1 MTKQFLTNNSKKD
14 YQMSEWMLPKERYRK
29 TLKGEKPDKLPL
41 FVGNYN
47 NFLFNFY
54 NIGVD
59 EFLGSPEA
67 AAEVTVKFT
76 KEFNFDCNMV
86 VGVGYIFYGCG
97 PELGVKWGF
106 PEKQVPGPI
115 GGFIKTKED
124 IDHFQIPSAPSG
136 YFKKFLDI
144 IRKVNQEIGEKIH
157 LQAPILGPFSIACF
171 VRGLKDTLLDMYDR
185 PALFNSYMPLCVEL
199 SKYFGIHIFATGI
212 ESPSLTEIFLVPE
225 MVNPEHY
232 HKNIRPYI
240 QQVIDF
246 FGNRLLN
253 PFGAFMGKPGDKKSQ
268 EEGRYVWDAFWG
280 TKESLEALEKGIK
293 YKAPGYPIFLTLSG
307 RALYFW
313 SEVELLDF
321 VRQGTDLVVKNY
333 HAYPAISLISIQPD
347 SREDAQK
354 MAHKLR
360 RIDEFRNGYLL

>member
-1 MTKQFLTNNSKKD
+1 MTKQLLTNNSKKD
-14 YQMSEWMLPKERYRK
+14 HRMGEWMMPKERYRK

-124 IDHFQIPSAPSG
+124 IDHFQIPFAPSG
-136 YFKKFLDI
+136 YFKKFLEI
-144 IRKVNQEIGEKIH
+144 IRRVNQEIGEKIH

-171 VRGLKDTLLDMYDR
+171 IRGVEETLLDMYEN
-185 PALFNSYMPLCVEL
+185 PVLFHSYMVLCVEL
-199 SKYFGIHIFATGI
+199 SKYFGKHVFVTGM
-212 ESPSLTEIFLVPE
+212 ETPTFTEIFLVPE
-225 MVNPEHY
+225 MVSPEEY
-232 HKNIRPYI
+232 HKNIIPYI

-246 FGNRLLN
+246 FEGKLKN
-253 PFGAFMGKPGDKKSQ
+253 PFGAFMGKPGDKRSQ
-268 EEGRYVWDAFWG
+268 VEGRYVWDAFWG
-280 TKESLEALEKGIK
+280 TKESLEALEMGTK
-293 YKAPGYPIFLTLSG
+293 YRAPGFPIFLTLSG
-307 RALYFW
+307 RSIYSR
-313 SEVELLDF
+313 SEDELLDF
-321 VRQGTDLVVKNY
+321 VKQGTDLIVKNY
-333 HAYPAISLISIQPD
+333 HAYPAISFISVQPD
-347 SREDAQK
+347 SKENAQQ
-354 MAHKLR
+354 MANKLR